1 MTKTIFR
8 AVVAALLVALG
19 AMSPICAAAPL
30 PAAEWEAIPPANW
43 KGPVSV
49 EVEPLGR
56 RAAAAIAVP
65 KKEATAL
72 EIQSRTPLPAGLY
85 EVRLT
90 LRTSHAH
97 EPVSFHSR
105 VNCVA
110 GGAVAGRWEAS
121 AFALA
126 HQPEIR
132 TTRIAHRGKGPLAFS
147 IRAEADEAIVA
158 KLFEKEMVKRDKPR
172 VDPSAASLDADLSD
186 DEDFALEFTL
196 RPTDAVYFLLDKVE
210 IRPLSLSGA
219 VTDVA
224 IDKIRYRPGE
234 TLRGVASVAD
244 LGGAAGQGTV
254 EIRLEHG
261 LGDRT
266 RVVSLPVSLAA
277 KPQQIPFELP
287 LPKDELGYSIVAEFV
302 SADGRDRAGAAEY
315 FSIAENFQRVAIFG
329 GGLATR
335 DAVLTE
341 ADEPRMR
348 EQLAAARRDY
358 VNAVEYF
365 AWAPDDMVEMSP
377 DEDFWSSGQTN
388 YRMHRETIRR
398 QIRLAHEQ
406 GVAVATY
413 GKFVMSGLA
422 GWQTAYDRPLD
433 HRFQYNYPVGMW
445 EGVDVTSFD
454 RRRDG
459 DFAVYGKMPSVP
471 GVQPF
476 NNWWASFLPINP
488 DPTPRMARI
497 AAEECVRSI
506 EMFGWDAIR
515 WDGHIR
521 AGGQCGRSGSYDARA
536 ARRTQSLTRYFKEIV
551 AERFP
556 DFRHGYNYFLIE
568 PDKGL
573 DWAVGD
579 FELDELC
586 RGGGL
591 LMNESIGNASA
602 GWTFDQVARNLQADG
617 DLCRE
622 RGGYYLGISFADK
635 NQPRDPVIESAL
647 WAAAGC
653 RPYNASMTR
662 EVRRYC
668 TRYGQY
674 TFDERLRRIA
684 TPEKL
689 LAARGET
696 RLDWRRFVYET
707 PATGGTRQLVVNFLN
722 LPWTAVRPAREGAEE
737 PIYDMPQATEAVE
750 FALSLPDGVTATAVR
765 LIEPLTLE
773 VVPAAV
779 ADGRF
784 TIPPVSTWLV
794 AVIDLKVNEG
804 SPSPADLYEVPRML
818 GVERPGGADTPLRE
832 VVLDPTV
839 EIWEVNKRIG
849 ELDPAENEKVAAER
863 RRIEGLDEAER
874 NRELLARRPTVEAL
888 AKDWWKGAAIPADQ
902 QLAAK
907 PPSFGDLAPRRD
919 GRVDIFYARGA
930 MDYRLRLHE
939 AFAPFERVGIHHAGL
954 WGAVR
959 QGPGMGLAGGVPV
972 ARYPEFDLMV
982 FTGIPHCAI
991 GVENSYALV
1000 EWVKAGGGAVF
1011 TGGEYA
1017 FGKGGYIHTVLER
1030 ELLPVRMTAMQDTIT
1045 DEPKPFEPGPD
1056 FADLGIKADFT
1067 ARPSFWVRNEVVVEP
1082 GTKVFLKSGR
1092 LPVLVGRQVGK
1103 GRVVCLLVDHR
1114 GLSEGDVTAFF
1125 DWAEWPRLFGAA
1137 LRWAAPEAAAGG
1149 KTSSA
1154 AAAKKPSPAKAREKE
1169 VDDLLEEALGDD
1181 GPDES
1186 VVAVP
1191 KTEAERRQEQ
1201 RDGMMAIA
1209 ALETPDRV
1217 DEGTKKVA
1225 AWNRQEADATKAF
1238 AKLIGDDTAILDA
1251 ARCLDAEA
1259 TFERLGWLAYL
1270 ARHRRAEHG
1279 RAFLREW
1286 LRAGQYADE
1295 CYRTSANL
1303 IHNGKLEGKRAELVS
1318 TKWHDLAARFNAMQ
1332 AAVAADAEALVRSM
1346 PNEAADVLVA
1356 ARFTP
1361 PRYAAINLLG
1371 RIEPAASREILERLA
1386 ADAHP
1391 DLAAFA
1397 RARLQVAA
1405 AAAR

>member
-1 MTKTIFR
+1 MIRT
-8 AVVAALLVALG
+8 
-19 AMSPICAAAPL
+19 MCAAIVAFL
-30 PAAEWEAIPPANW
+30 LSATGSPAAEWEAIPSAEW

-49 EVEPLGR
+49 ECEPLDR
-56 RAAAAIAVP
+56 RSAAAIAFP
-65 KKEATAL
+65 KKEAASL
-72 EIQSRTPLPAGLY
+72 EIQTKTPRPAGLY

-90 LRTSHAH
+90 LRSSHAH
-97 EPVSFHSR
+97 EPVSFHSQ
-105 VNCVA
+105 VACVSEEGDA
-110 GGAVAGRWEAS
+110 ARWEAS
-121 AFALA
+121 AFAIG
-126 HQPEIR
+126 HQPEVR
-132 TTRIAHRGKGPLAFS
+132 TARIAHRRKGPLAFS
-147 IRAEADEAIVA
+147 IRAEAEEQLVA
-158 KLFEKEMVKRDKPR
+158 KLFEKEMVKRDRPR
-172 VDPSAASLDADLSD
+172 VEPSAASLDANSDGD
-186 DEDFALEFTL
+186 DEFAIEFTL
-196 RPTDAVYFLLDKVE
+196 RPTAAIYFLLDKVE
-210 IRPLSLSGA
+210 VRPLSLSGA
-219 VTDVA
+219 VTRVA

-234 TLRGVASVAD
+234 TLRGVATVAD
-244 LGGAAGQGTV
+244 IGNAGGQGTV
-254 EIRLEHG
+254 EVLLEHG
-261 LGDRT
+261 LGDRS
-266 RVVSLPVSLAA
+266 RVASLPVSLAG
-277 KPQQIPFELP
+277 KPQQIPFEVP
-287 LPKDELGYSIVAEFV
+287 LPTDELGYSIVAEFV
-302 SADGRDRAGAAEY
+302 SSDGRDRAGAAEY

-341 ADEPRMR
+341 ADEPRIR

-358 VNAVEYF
+358 VSAVEYF

-377 DEDFWSSGQTN
+377 DEAFWSSGQTN
-388 YRMHRETIRR
+388 YRMNRETIRR

-433 HRFQYNYPVGMW
+433 HRSQYNYPVGMW
-445 EGVDVTSFD
+445 EGVDVTAFD

-459 DFAVYGKMPSVP
+459 DFAVYGRMPNVP
-471 GVQPF
+471 GAF
-476 NNWWASFLPINP
+476 NNWWAGFLPINP

-497 AAEECVRSI
+497 AAEECIRSI

-521 AGGQCGRSGSYDARA
+521 VGGQCGRSGGYDARA

-551 AERFP
+551 AERCP

-579 FELDELC
+579 YELDELC

-602 GWTFDQVARNLQADG
+602 GWTFDQVARNLQTDG

-622 RGGYYLGISFADK
+622 RGGYYLGISFAEK
-635 NQPRDPVIESAL
+635 NPPRDPIIESAL

-653 RPYNASMTR
+653 RPYNGSMTR
-662 EVRRYC
+662 EVRCYC
-668 TRYGQY
+668 TRFGQY

-684 TPEKL
+684 APEKI

-707 PATGGTRQLVVNFLN
+707 PSVGGTRQLVVNFLN
-722 LPWTAVRPAREGAEE
+722 VPWAAVRPPREGPKE
-737 PIYDMPQATEAVE
+737 PIYDMPQGTEAVE
-750 FALSLPDGVTATAVR
+750 FALTLPDGVTATAIR

-773 VVPAAV
+773 VVSVPV
-779 ADGRF
+779 AGGRF

-794 AVIDLKVNEG
+794 AVIDLAVREG
-804 SPSPADLYEVPRML
+804 SQSPADLHGVPRTL
-818 GVERPGGADTPLRE
+818 GVERPDGADSPLPE
-832 VVLDPTV
+832 VVLDPAV

-849 ELDPAENEKVAAER
+849 ALDPAEDEKAAAER
-863 RRIEGLDEAER
+863 RRIDGLDEAER

-902 QLAAK
+902 ALAAM
-907 PPSFGDLAPRRD
+907 PPKFGDLSPRRN
-919 GRVDIFYARGA
+919 GRVDISYARGA

-939 AFAPFERVGIHHAGL
+939 AFAAFERVGVHHAGL
-954 WGAVR
+954 WGTVR

-1000 EWVKAGGGAVF
+1000 DWVKAGGGAVF

-1017 FGKGGYIHTVLER
+1017 FGKGGYMHTVLER
-1030 ELLPVRMTAMQDTIT
+1030 ELLPVRMTAMQDTVT
-1045 DEPKPFEPGPD
+1045 DEPRPFEPGPD
-1056 FADLGIKADFT
+1056 FAELRIKADFT

-1082 GTKVFLKSGR
+1082 GTKVFLRSGR

-1125 DWAEWPRLFGAA
+1125 DWADWPRLFEAV

-1149 KTSSA
+1149 QTPPA
-1154 AAAKKPSPAKAREKE
+1154 AVAKKPASAKAREKG
-1169 VDDLLEEALGDD
+1169 VDDLIEDALGED

-1186 VVAVP
+1186 VVAVR
-1191 KTEAERRQEQ
+1191 KTEAEQRQEQ
-1201 RDGMMAIA
+1201 RDGMLAIA
-1209 ALETPDRV
+1209 TLQTPDRV
-1217 DEGTKKVA
+1217 EEGAKKVA
-1225 AWNRQEADATKAF
+1225 AWNRQESDGMKAF
-1238 AKLIGDDTAILDA
+1238 AKINGDDTAILAA

-1279 RAFLREW
+1279 REFLREW
-1286 LRAGQYADE
+1286 LLARQYADE
-1295 CYRTSANL
+1295 CYRTSGNL
-1303 IHNGKLEGKRAELVS
+1303 IDKDKLEGRRAELVS
-1318 TKWHDLAARFNAMQ
+1318 GKWNDLAARFYALQ
-1332 AAVAADAEALVRSM
+1332 EAATADAEAIVRSM
-1346 PNEAADVLVA
+1346 PKEAAEVLAA
-1356 ARFTP
+1356 ARFAP
-1361 PRYAAINLLG
+1361 PRHAAMNLLG
-1371 RIEPAASREILERLA
+1371 RIDSAESRDILERLA

-1397 RARLQVAA
+1397 RARLHAVAGGSA
-1405 AAAR
+1405 DGSKP